1 MIVYCIIIQKL
12 YCYIIIKI
20 KNVLLLLLLRRTFIV
35 DTMQIPVEQH
45 QLNGTD
51 FFLDNAPFVYFCML
65 YLQSEIICEQIL
77 NLFLLYYLS
86 SRITLHAQ
94 RKINSDSITNQA
106 ASYTCT
112 SVIKAY
118 INLKSI
124 YLDTCTFHVNR
135 VTNKLLSTILSLFIS
150 KQIYCH
156 CFYKSISELYE
167 LHQHHTRIHFRS

>member
-1 MIVYCIIIQKL
+1 MIVYCIIIPKL
-12 YCYIIIKI
+12 YCNIIIKI
-20 KNVLLLLLLRRTFIV
+20 KNVLLLLLRRTFIV

-51 FFLDNAPFVYFCML
+51 FFLDNAPFVYFCM
-65 YLQSEIICEQIL
+65 
-77 NLFLLYYLS
+77 LLYYLS

-150 KQIYCH
+150 KQIYFH

-167 LHQHHTRIHFRS
+167 LNQHHTRIHFRS

>member
-1 MIVYCIIIQKL
+1 MVLTSSWTMHPLYISVCFIHNRKL
-12 YCYIIIKI
+12 
-20 KNVLLLLLLRRTFIV
+20 
-35 DTMQIPVEQH
+35 
-45 QLNGTD
+45 
-51 FFLDNAPFVYFCML
+51 FVNKFW
-65 YLQSEIICEQIL
+65 IF
-77 NLFLLYYLS
+77 FLLYYLS

-150 KQIYCH
+150 KQIYFH
-156 CFYKSISELYE
+156 FFLQINFWTLRTEPTPHENSFPILNTNLIFISILIKKIVYAHVPESDL
-167 LHQHHTRIHFRS
+167 